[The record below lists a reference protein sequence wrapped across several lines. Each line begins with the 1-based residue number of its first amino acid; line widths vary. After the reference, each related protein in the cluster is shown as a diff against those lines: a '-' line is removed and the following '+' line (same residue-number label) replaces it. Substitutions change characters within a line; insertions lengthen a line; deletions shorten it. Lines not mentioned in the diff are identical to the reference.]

1 MAGNGLVRPRGER
14 LAAAADG
21 QQHLAGPVDWNG
33 YGYPPDR
40 PDQASRRA
48 TIGVHGHITGFRVMR
63 RYGYI
68 TVFLSLNG
76 GPGS

>member
-1 MAGNGLVRPRGER
+1 MPGNGLVGPGGER

-21 QQHLAGPVDWNG
+21 QQHLARPVDWNG
-33 YGYPPDR
+33 NGNPPDR
-40 PDQASRRA
+40 PDQAFRRA

-68 TVFLSLNG
+68 TVCLSLNG
-76 GPGS
+76 YPAR